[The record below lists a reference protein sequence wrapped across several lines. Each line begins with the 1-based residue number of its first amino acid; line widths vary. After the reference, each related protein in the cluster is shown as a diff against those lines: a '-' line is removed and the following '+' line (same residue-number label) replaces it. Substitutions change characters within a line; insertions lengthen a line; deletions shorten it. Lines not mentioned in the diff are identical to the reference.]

1 MLVKPLKRPHDA
13 KDENKITISN
23 RLGLPMDEKDPIFIS
38 IFMKS
43 MDTRIYPWIL
53 YVEIFYIEN
62 PYEKLPHS
70 ATVLNSIE
78 SIFLILEDLD
88 HY

>member
-43 MDTRIYPWIL
+43 MDTRIYPWIS
-53 YVEIFYIEN
+53 YYM
-62 PYEKLPHS
+62 
-70 ATVLNSIE
+70 
-78 SIFLILEDLD
+78 
-88 HY
+88 